1 MPNHNF
7 EKFDLIID
15 CTGSKKLI
23 EKTFS
28 LCKKFIG
35 KFILI
40 GNTKI
45 NEKISINA
53 WDVIFGKTLTGA
65 WGYGGA
71 VMNNFEINQKILI
84 DQIKNIKQILPK
96 KNYQISQINNAIN
109 DFIRGKVLRPII
121 KF

>member
-1 MPNHNF
+1 
-7 EKFDLIID
+7 
-15 CTGSKKLI
+15 
-23 EKTFS
+23 
-28 LCKKFIG
+28 
-35 KFILI
+35 
-40 GNTKI
+40 
-45 NEKISINA
+45 
-53 WDVIFGKTLTGA
+53 LTGA
-65 WGYGGA
+65 WGYGGT

>member
-1 MPNHNF
+1 M
-7 EKFDLIID
+7 
-15 CTGSKKLI
+15 KKL
-23 EKTFS
+23 S